1 MMQFVIGFILGFVI
15 ATFGVDK
22 SLDMAKEGISDVQTE
37 IRKFEK

>member
-22 SLDMAKEGISDVQTE
+22 SMDMAKDGISNVQTE
-37 IRKFEK
+37 IRKFDK